1 MSPLAHGTQNIADL
15 WGPSCLQGNVSA
27 GSTRKLS
34 QEINLHPPHH
44 HPNALRQPVASWG
57 SFILFAPRWL
67 QDGDSAKGRRLE
79 IPGVLVDTSLEHTH
93 IGWWLPGSQGLCR
106 G

>member
-1 MSPLAHGTQNIADL
+1 MF
-15 WGPSCLQGNVSA
+15 
-27 GSTRKLS
+27 RRLS
-34 QEINLHPPHH
+34 QEVVSGDKFAGVDNPPLS

-57 SFILFAPRWL
+57 SFMLFAPRWL
-67 QDGDSAKGRRLE
+67 QDGGSAKGRRLE